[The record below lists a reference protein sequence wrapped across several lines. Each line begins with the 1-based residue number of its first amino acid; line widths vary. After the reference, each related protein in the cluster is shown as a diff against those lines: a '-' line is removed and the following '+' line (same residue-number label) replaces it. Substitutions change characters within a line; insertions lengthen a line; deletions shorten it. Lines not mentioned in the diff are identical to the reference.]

1 MILVV
6 FCYVF
11 SILLHLYFGGMSRI
25 YRGLYQLSRDL
36 DRTLADFCSFLV
48 IFHLISNMAI
58 GSFGHLHPNFPSCW
72 A

>member
-1 MILVV
+1 MIWVV

-11 SILLHLYFGGMSRI
+11 SILLHLYFGGRSRI

-36 DRTLADFCSFLV
+36 DRTLANFGSFLV
-48 IFHLISNMAI
+48 IFRLISNMII
-58 GSFGHLHPNFPSCW
+58 GSFSYLVLNLPVIG